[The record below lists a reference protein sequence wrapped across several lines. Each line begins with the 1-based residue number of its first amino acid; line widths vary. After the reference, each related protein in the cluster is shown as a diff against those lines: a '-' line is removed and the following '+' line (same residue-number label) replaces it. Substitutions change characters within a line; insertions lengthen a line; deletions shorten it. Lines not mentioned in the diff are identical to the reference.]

1 VTLTE
6 EGGQSGAAIT
16 RTAHRRA
23 LLRAA
28 RVVTPAAARRALQAA
43 QLACDQAAFDAR
55 ELASEVAAAGAAG
68 PPAGAR

>member
-1 VTLTE
+1 
-6 EGGQSGAAIT
+6 
-16 RTAHRRA
+16 

-28 RVVTPAAARRALQAA
+28 RVVTPAAARRALQAV

-55 ELASEVAAAGAAG
+55 FEASEVAAAGAAG